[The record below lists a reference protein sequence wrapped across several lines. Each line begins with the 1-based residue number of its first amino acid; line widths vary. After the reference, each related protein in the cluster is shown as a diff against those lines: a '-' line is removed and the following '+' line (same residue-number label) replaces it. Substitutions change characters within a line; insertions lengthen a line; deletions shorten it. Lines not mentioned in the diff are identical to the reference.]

1 MILTLCIPAKLGT
14 CCQDCMSSGP
24 PPLWRGTP
32 SAFAVAFTMTLT
44 FHSYFRDTGYTGEM
58 RLKLF
63 YGGKC
68 ITAKEVDTLAA
79 KLAKP
84 SSTSEM
90 SMDEENAQPKKA
102 YSAKRVKKEER
113 SKEVDITV

>member
-1 MILTLCIPAKLGT
+1 
-14 CCQDCMSSGP
+14 
-24 PPLWRGTP
+24 
-32 SAFAVAFTMTLT
+32 
-44 FHSYFRDTGYTGEM
+44 M

-102 YSAKRVKKEER
+102 TVPKGKKRREEQRSRHYSLSSVTLECL
-113 SKEVDITV
+113 